1 MPARPGRRSPSRGGA
16 RQRSAANGWDCGGL
30 AGGPVYFPKLYNG
43 RNRTWIF
50 GAYEAFREPRSR
62 SRTRTV
68 LTPSARQDLFTWTL
82 PGGSPQQIN
91 LLSIGTLGNS
101 GTRPTLNSD
110 VMNFYNLLVLAEG
123 LTDVGCGGGDG
134 ANIRCFTFNLP
145 GKNIAD
151 RYTLRLDHQ
160 LTGSHSLEF
169 VFNQA
174 DFDWR
179 PDLLN
184 NVEPYFPK
192 PLGGSQDSRRQ
203 VLTWALHSVLRRDK
217 TKRPASATTGPRST
231 SIYSL
236 LGAGGVAD
244 CAVTTILIMIDNK
257 IGEGRRVGCAHASP
271 FRYCLRFCSAPRPLL
286 GN

>member
-1 MPARPGRRSPSRGGA
+1 M
-16 RQRSAANGWDCGGL
+16 
-30 AGGPVYFPKLYNG
+30 
-43 RNRTWIF
+43 
-50 GAYEAFREPRSR
+50 
-62 SRTRTV
+62 
-68 LTPSARQDLFTWTL
+68 
-82 PGGSPQQIN
+82 
-91 LLSIGTLGNS
+91 
-101 GTRPTLNSD
+101 
-110 VMNFYNLLVLAEG
+110 
-123 LTDVGCGGGDG
+123 GCGGGDG

-151 RYTLRLDHQ
+151 RYSLRLDHQ

-217 TKRPASATTGPRST
+217 TNEARFGYHRAPFNFNLF
-231 SIYSL
+231 I
-236 LGAGGVAD
+236 
-244 CAVTTILIMIDNK
+244 
-257 IGEGRRVGCAHASP
+257 IGGRRCCG
-271 FRYCLRFCSAPRPLL
+271 LRCHNHFDYDRQ
-286 GN
+286 